1 MEVTGLHHREGDT
14 HGMAGG
20 RHGAVLR
27 QIEHLFGAGTATG
40 MAEGDLL
47 ERFLA
52 RRDQAAFEALVA
64 RHGPMV
70 LGVCRRILADP
81 HDIEDA
87 FQATFLILVRK
98 ARAIRDR
105 ELLGPW
111 LYGVARRV
119 ANRARADA
127 SRRRTRERSGAEEA
141 AMESPG
147 ARDPDEL
154 RAVLDEE
161 LGRLPEKYRAPI
173 VLCYL
178 EGLTH
183 DEAALRLSCPVG
195 TVRSR
200 MTRARETLRARLTR
214 RGLATPTAVLGPAL
228 AAEATAAV
236 VSPKLMEATTQ
247 AAMALAAG
255 HAVTGAVSAG
265 AAVLTERVLR
275 TMLMTKLGA
284 IAAATLLAGITAGG
298 AGMMTRGLGPIRRPG
313 PTTHTGRDGPA
324 PDEKR
329 RDEERGGRAAPA
341 SGGTHRRG
349 EVPQGRAEEGEGGP
363 GYARHG
369 RDARDDAGCPG

>member
-1 MEVTGLHHREGDT
+1 
-14 HGMAGG
+14 MAGG

-27 QIEHLFGAGTATG
+27 QIEHLFGGGTATG
-40 MAEGDLL
+40 TAEGDLL

-147 ARDPDEL
+147 VRDPDEL

-161 LGRLPEKYRAPI
+161 LGRLPEKYRAPL

-183 DEAALRLSCPVG
+183 DEAALRLRCPVG

-200 MTRARETLRARLTR
+200 MTRARETLRP
-214 RGLATPTAVLGPAL
+214 GFP
-228 AAEATAAV
+228 
-236 VSPKLMEATTQ
+236 
-247 AAMALAAG
+247 
-255 HAVTGAVSAG
+255 
-265 AAVLTERVLR
+265 
-275 TMLMTKLGA
+275 
-284 IAAATLLAGITAGG
+284 AAAW
-298 AGMMTRGLGPIRRPG
+298 RRRPRSWGRPWPPRPPRPLCHRSCRRRRSG
-313 PTTHTGRDGPA
+313 PRWMSRPVTPSPGRS
-324 PDEKR
+324 R
-329 RDEERGGRAAPA
+329 R
-341 SGGTHRRG
+341 
-349 EVPQGRAEEGEGGP
+349 
-363 GYARHG
+363 ARPPS
-369 RDARDDAGCPG
+369 RNVS